1 MHIPDPALADQPVAK
16 RAVEQGEVRGNFY
29 VSQKPG
35 NHGELRAR
43 FFWRD
48 EKQNV
53 SLSGHVRNLYA
64 QTVARN
70 RAEQSG
76 G

>member
-1 MHIPDPALADQPVAK
+1 
-16 RAVEQGEVRGNFY
+16 
-29 VSQKPG
+29 
-35 NHGELRAR
+35 LRAR

-48 EKQNV
+48 EKENV

-64 QTVARN
+64 PTVARN